1 MTVPE
6 TVSRNGA
13 MHRRKS
19 SKDED
24 ENNVFVFPAPP
35 SPRPPLTTTP
45 LHGGNLDGVPSDE
58 GSSLAPSASRPR
70 VTSTPAIAVSQ
81 SFPGPPSSAG
91 PYRTTFNIQPRP
103 PPLNGVPYGRAN
115 GRHQPPAM
123 RQSLSLP
130 SPHSQAHSRTRSIS
144 GPFSPITPSP
154 LSSSFPPQ
162 QLAMPPSYKIPP
174 SSTAPDLHAP
184 TSPIENGATLKGAPS
199 RRHSR
204 IHSRN
209 LSIFFP
215 RPGSL
220 PATSIAED
228 GTQELDFSIPP
239 PSEDGVPIP
248 LASPGA
254 GQHTFR
260 EGFRFGGRPPAS
272 ASAGQSSHPI
282 SPGPPQPASAGP
294 SRRGHH
300 HRHSLSHSFF
310 SFLEPGAQTQPEDL
324 HTQPTP
330 VPLSPWAPIS
340 PFPSQQSVYSLDD
353 AAAVV
358 SVAGN
363 GHASQSKPRRRAK
376 SPIGRIRAPQEISP
390 VTIGVGLW
398 QFVVGAWLWITG
410 QQVGSLACTG
420 LGYWVV
426 FDAFGV
432 ALGHVLP
439 NYLAH
444 SDRRAETRR
453 PYGNARVETVMM
465 FAQSV
470 YLIFT
475 SVYVCK
481 ETVEHLLLSS
491 GEGHHHHHGDEVSSV
506 FGIEFPIRLLFITLI
521 SLLSTAIFYNNHAKL
536 VSTAG
541 NRIPSLSSLLPT
553 RSRYSASAFTY
564 PPSLNNLLTNPYA
577 LAPIGFAS
585 AILFAASSFPLS
597 QHRPFDLILAGLET
611 IVTFN
616 LAYRAAVQLGAVLL
630 QTSPARGLAGGRMEA
645 FLRAMREIERHPQV
659 LHLPAPHMW
668 QLTPSLSSLDADPY
682 APEGLSASAKA
693 EGPVQSLVVTLE
705 LHVRHDLEDAEVVK
719 LTRWAWERCVH
730 ALHFG
735 TRGGEGGE
743 SEAEVTIGIV
753 KG

>member
-1 MTVPE
+1 
-6 TVSRNGA
+6 
-13 MHRRKS
+13 MHRRRS

-24 ENNVFVFPAPP
+24 DGNVFVFPAPHTP
-35 SPRPPLTTTP
+35 QSPTSAATMP
-45 LHGGNLDGVPSDE
+45 LHGGSLNGVPAGE
-58 GSSLAPSASRPR
+58 GSSLFPSTARPR
-70 VTSTPAIAVSQ
+70 VTSTPAIAVSP

-91 PYRTTFNIQPRP
+91 PYRTTFNAQSRP
-103 PPLNGVPYGRAN
+103 PPLNGVSYGRAN

-130 SPHSQAHSRTRSIS
+130 SPNLQAHSRTRSIS

-162 QLAMPPSYKIPP
+162 QLAMPPPHKI
-174 SSTAPDLHAP
+174 SSSLTAPDLHPP
-184 TSPIENGATLKGAPS
+184 TSPVENGSALKGAPS

-228 GTQELDFSIPP
+228 GTQELDFGTPP
-239 PSEDGVPIP
+239 PSQDGVPIP
-248 LASPGA
+248 LASPGP
-254 GQHTFR
+254 GQRTFR

-300 HRHSLSHSFF
+300 HKHSLSHSFF
-310 SFLEPGAQTQPEDL
+310 SFLEPGAETRPEEL

-353 AAAVV
+353 AASSVA
-358 SVAGN
+358 VAGN
-363 GHASQSKPRRRAK
+363 GHPPQSKSRRRAK

-444 SDRRAETRR
+444 PDVQGETRR
-453 PYGNARVETVMM
+453 PYGCVSCFFAVQNADVERQGVCRNARVETVMM

-506 FGIEFPIRLLFITLI
+506 FGCVF
-521 SLLSTAIFYNNHAKL
+521 ACL
-536 VSTAG
+536 VSM
-541 NRIPSLSSLLPT
+541 P
-553 RSRYSASAFTY
+553 
-564 PPSLNNLLTNPYA
+564 
-577 LAPIGFAS
+577 
-585 AILFAASSFPLS
+585 
-597 QHRPFDLILAGLET
+597 
-611 IVTFN
+611 
-616 LAYRAAVQLGAVLL
+616 
-630 QTSPARGLAGGRMEA
+630 
-645 FLRAMREIERHPQV
+645 
-659 LHLPAPHMW
+659 
-668 QLTPSLSSLDADPY
+668 
-682 APEGLSASAKA
+682 
-693 EGPVQSLVVTLE
+693 
-705 LHVRHDLEDAEVVK
+705 
-719 LTRWAWERCVH
+719 
-730 ALHFG
+730 
-735 TRGGEGGE
+735 
-743 SEAEVTIGIV
+743 
-753 KG
+753 